1 MLSYESDRLRQIP
14 PYLFARIDKLKEEE
28 AKKGKRLISLG
39 IGDPDQPTPPQI
51 IQALKEAVDD
61 PKTHSYPPYEGYKE
75 LRGAIS
81 IWYKNRFDVELDP
94 DSEILP
100 LIGSKE
106 GIAHIPFALL
116 NPKDRVLV
124 PDPGYPVYHSS
135 TILAA
140 GVPITVPLLSENKFL
155 PDLSKIDPKGAKLFF
170 VNYPNNPTAATADI
184 SFLLELVC
192 FAKENNF
199 VICFDAA
206 YSEIYF
212 EGIKPPSILQVK
224 GGKDVA
230 IEFHS
235 LSKTYN
241 MTGWRIGFACGN
253 KDIIASLGKL
263 KTNLDSGIFGGVQY
277 AGIQALLGEQ
287 SCVEASRKLYERR
300 RDVLVEGLKGCG
312 FKVNKPAAT
321 FYLWIQIEGS
331 SMELTE
337 RLIKE
342 ASVVVTP
349 GVGFGEHGEGF
360 IRFALTVDEERLKEA
375 VERIR
380 LMKSGQKG

>member
-1 MLSYESDRLRQIP
+1 MLQLEAERLKKIP

-39 IGDPDQPTPPQI
+39 IGDPDQPTPSHI
-51 IQALKEAVDD
+51 IQALKEAVDN

-75 LRGAIS
+75 LREAIS
-81 IWYKNRFDVELDP
+81 VWYKNRFDVQLDP
-94 DSEILP
+94 ESEILP
-100 LIGSKE
+100 LIGSKD

-116 NPKDRVLV
+116 NPKDKVLV

-135 TILAA
+135 TILAG
-140 GVPITVPLLSENKFL
+140 GVPIAVPLLSENKFL
-155 PDLSKIDPKGAKLFF
+155 PDLNKIDPKGAKLFF
-170 VNYPNNPTAATADI
+170 VNYPNNPTAATADTSYLSDLI
-184 SFLLELVC
+184 S
-192 FAKENNF
+192 FAKENELL
-199 VICFDAA
+199 ICFDSA

-212 EGIKPPSILQVK
+212 DGIKPPSILQIR

-241 MTGWRIGFACGN
+241 MAGWRIGFACGN

-277 AGIQALLGEQ
+277 AGIKALLADQG
-287 SCVEASRKLYERR
+287 CVEASRKLYERR
-300 RDVLVEGLKGCG
+300 RDVLVEGLKACG
-312 FKVNKPAAT
+312 FKVNKPLAT
-321 FYLWIQIEGS
+321 FYLWVQIEGS
-331 SMELTE
+331 SMDFTE

-342 ASVVVTP
+342 SGVVVTP
-349 GVGFGEHGEGF
+349 GIGFGEQGEGF

-375 VERIR
+375 IERIS
-380 LMKSGQKG
+380 KSNYSGR

>member
-51 IQALKEAVDD
+51 IQALKEAVDN

-75 LRGAIS
+75 LREAIS

-94 DSEILP
+94 NSEILP

-124 PDPGYPVYHSS
+124 PDPGYPVYHSA

-140 GVPITVPLLSENKFL
+140 GVPIIVPLLSENRFL
-155 PDLSKIDPKGAKLFF
+155 PDLKKIDPKGAKLFF

-184 SFLLELVC
+184 SFLSDLVC
-192 FAKENNF
+192 FAKENKLI
-199 VICFDAA
+199 ICFDAA

-212 EGIKPPSILQVK
+212 EGTKPPSILQVK

-253 KDIIASLGKL
+253 KDIIASLAKL

-277 AGIQALLGEQ
+277 AGIKALLGEQ
-287 SCVEASRKLYERR
+287 SCVETSRKLYERR
-300 RDVLVEGLKGCG
+300 RDVVVEGLKGCG

-375 VERIR
+375 VERIKI
-380 LMKSGQKG
+380 MKS